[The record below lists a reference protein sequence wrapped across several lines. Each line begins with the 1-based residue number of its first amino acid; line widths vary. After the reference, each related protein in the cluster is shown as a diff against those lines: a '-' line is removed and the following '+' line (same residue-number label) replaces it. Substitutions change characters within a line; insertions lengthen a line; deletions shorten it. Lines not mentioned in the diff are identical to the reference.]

1 MTIEMDEFDQ
11 LKHKFYEQ
19 FAKEYN
25 ITLREGDMAAP
36 AAEPPAIQPASTDPV
51 PLIQPPKDIAPGVA
65 ADTSL
70 QTEPL
75 PEDGTAEIV
84 FNKGNLNTIQGSLK
98 TLLRKPALVTRT
110 FLPLVEKA
118 LIELLGNSSS
128 YTRDS
133 FVYNITVSN
142 NQIVYDVSMTYSV
155 SLFIGTDIDKAAV
168 AHDQKY
174 IADTISVVPGIRIK
188 NVAIDTSTGLV
199 SISVEI

>member
-11 LKHKFYEQ
+11 LKKKFYEQ

-25 ITLREGDMAAP
+25 ITLREGDTTVPSESPIEP
-36 AAEPPAIQPASTDPV
+36 ATTDPV
-51 PLIQPPKDIAPGVA
+51 PSLQPAQDIAPGVA

-70 QTEPL
+70 QVSPL
-75 PEDGTAEIV
+75 PEEGTTEIV
-84 FNKGNLNTIQGSLK
+84 FNKGNLATIQNSLK
-98 TLLRKPALVTRT
+98 ELIKKPGLVVRT

-128 YTRDS
+128 YVRDS
-133 FVYNITVSN
+133 FTYSIATSN
-142 NQIVYDVSMTYSV
+142 NQIVYDINMVYSV
-155 SLFIGTDIDKAAV
+155 SLFIGTDIDKNAV

-174 IADTISVVPGIRIK
+174 IINTISVVPGIRIK

-199 SISVEI
+199 TISVEI